1 MGNSRVGNA
10 ENKALKRR
18 GEEMKG
24 ITANAAMA
32 IKFKASSKLLTS
44 TLTAAIALLIIA
56 SPTTAFAQKSWKPD
70 RPVEIIVGTDPGSG
84 FDRTARLLQKIWQT
98 THLVDEPVTVVNK
111 AGGFGAI
118 GWSYMN
124 QRGRSGNMV
133 AIMSPLLLTN
143 KITGNME
150 LSYRD
155 VTPLALLEDEEIAF
169 AVYTDSTIKTGRDL
183 IARLQHDPSSVSM
196 GVSGIGG
203 QNHVALALVAQA
215 AGGIELAKL
224 KVISF
229 AGSGDVTTAVIGGH
243 VEGTASPASTIA
255 PQVQAGRMRAIG
267 ISSEHRI
274 GGALADVPTWRE
286 QGVDA
291 AFSNWRG
298 IIGPKG
304 MTPEQIQY
312 WDDVFAKTMETP
324 EWKEEIQRSQLTSRY
339 LPSREAASFLA
350 AENEKLTGVMNT
362 LGLAKEASLP
372 QAVR

>member
-1 MGNSRVGNA
+1 
-10 ENKALKRR
+10 
-18 GEEMKG
+18 MK
-24 ITANAAMA
+24 IMKKKTADLATA
-32 IKFKASSKLLTS
+32 IKSKVSNKLAASMLPGAL
-44 TLTAAIALLIIA
+44 ALLIMA
-56 SPTTAFAQKSWKPD
+56 APTTVFAQKSWKPD
-70 RPVEIIVGTDPGSG
+70 RPIEIIVGTDPGSG
-84 FDRTARLLQKIWQT
+84 FDRTARLLQKIWQS
-98 THLVDEPVTVVNK
+98 THLVEQPVTVVNK

-118 GWSYMN
+118 GWGYMN
-124 QRGRSGNMV
+124 QRGKGGNMV

-143 KITGNME
+143 KITGNMD

-155 VTPLALLEDEEIAF
+155 VTPLALLEDEEIGF
-169 AVYTDSTIKTGRDL
+169 AVYTDSAIKTGRDF
-183 IARLQHDPSSVSM
+183 IARLQHDPSSVSI

-215 AGGIELAKL
+215 AGGIDLAKL

-229 AGSGDVTTAVIGGH
+229 AGSGDVTTSVIGGH
-243 VEGTASPASTIA
+243 VEATASPASTIA
-255 PQVQAGRMRAIG
+255 PQVQTGRMRAIG

-304 MTPEQIQY
+304 MTPEQTQY

-339 LPSREAASFLA
+339 LPSHEASLFLA

-362 LGLAKEASLP
+362 LGLSKEASLP
-372 QAVR
+372 QTVR

>member
-1 MGNSRVGNA
+1 MSTI
-10 ENKALKRR
+10 
-18 GEEMKG
+18 
-24 ITANAAMA
+24 ITANLVMA
-32 IKFKASSKLLTS
+32 IKSIVTNKLVAT
-44 TLTAAIALLIIA
+44 TLSLALALFVIA
-56 SPTTAFAQKSWKPD
+56 SPMTAFAQKSWKPD

-98 THLVDEPVTVVNK
+98 THLVEQPVTVVNK

-118 GWSYMN
+118 GWVYMN
-124 QRGRSGNMV
+124 QRGKSGNMV

-143 KITGNME
+143 KIAGNMD

-169 AVYTDSTIKTGRDL
+169 AVYADSTIKTGKDF
-183 IARLQHDPSSVSM
+183 IAKLQHDPSSVSV

-215 AGGIELAKL
+215 AGGIELSKL

-243 VEGTASPASTIA
+243 VESTASPASTVG

-267 ISSEHRI
+267 VSSERRI
-274 GGALADVPTWRE
+274 GGVLADVPTWRE

-291 AFSNWRG
+291 VFSNWRG
-298 IIGPKG
+298 VVAPKG

-312 WDDVFAKTMETP
+312 WDDLFVKTMETP
-324 EWKEEIQRSQLTSRY
+324 EWKDEIQRSQLTSHY
-339 LPSREAASFLA
+339 LPSRETGEFLA
-350 AENEKLTGVMNT
+350 AENEKLTGVMNK
-362 LGLAKEASLP
+362 LGLSKEASAP
-372 QAVR
+372 QATR

>member
-1 MGNSRVGNA
+1 MSTI
-10 ENKALKRR
+10 
-18 GEEMKG
+18 
-24 ITANAAMA
+24 ITANLVMA
-32 IKFKASSKLLTS
+32 IKSIVTNKLVAT
-44 TLTAAIALLIIA
+44 TLSLALALFVIA
-56 SPTTAFAQKSWKPD
+56 SPMTAFAQKSWKPD

-98 THLVDEPVTVVNK
+98 THLVEQPVTVVNK

-118 GWSYMN
+118 GWAYMN
-124 QRGRSGNMV
+124 QRGRSGNVV

-143 KITGNME
+143 KITGNMD

-169 AVYTDSTIKTGRDL
+169 AVFADSAIKTGGDF
-183 IARLQHDPSSVSM
+183 IARLRHDPSSVSI

-215 AGGIELAKL
+215 AGGIDLVKL
-224 KVISF
+224 KVVSF

-243 VEGTASPASTIA
+243 VESTASPASTVG

-267 ISSEHRI
+267 VSSERRI
-274 GGALADVPTWRE
+274 GGVLADVPTWRE

-291 AFSNWRG
+291 VFSNWRG
-298 IIGPKG
+298 VVAPKG

-312 WDDVFAKTMETP
+312 WDDLFAKTMETP
-324 EWKEEIQRSQLTSRY
+324 RSEEHTSE
-339 LPSREAASFLA
+339 LQSP
-350 AENEKLTGVMNT
+350 
-362 LGLAKEASLP
+362 
-372 QAVR
+372 

>member
-1 MGNSRVGNA
+1 MSTIV
-10 ENKALKRR
+10 
-18 GEEMKG
+18 
-24 ITANAAMA
+24 TTS
-32 IKFKASSKLLTS
+32 FKSIATSKL
-44 TLTAAIALLIIA
+44 AAPALALALVIA
-56 SPTTAFAQKSWKPD
+56 SPVTAFAQKSWKPD

-98 THLVDEPVTVVNK
+98 THLVEQPVTVVNK

-118 GWSYMN
+118 GWVYMN
-124 QRGRSGNMV
+124 QRGKSGNMV

-143 KITGNME
+143 KITGNMD

-169 AVYTDSTIKTGRDL
+169 AVYADSPIKTGKDF
-183 IARLQHDPSSVSM
+183 IAKLQHDPTSVSV

-215 AGGIELAKL
+215 ASGIELPKI
-224 KVISF
+224 KVVSF

-243 VEGTASPASTIA
+243 VESTASPASTVG

-267 ISSEHRI
+267 ISSERRI

-291 AFSNWRG
+291 VFSNWRG
-298 IIGPKG
+298 VIGPKG
-304 MTPEQIQY
+304 MTPEQTRY
-312 WDDVFAKTMETP
+312 WDDIFAKTVETQ
-324 EWKEEIQRSQLTSRY
+324 EWKDEIQRSQLSGHY
-339 LPSREAASFLA
+339 LASHETGEFLS
-350 AENEKLTGVMNT
+350 AENEKLIGVMNK
-362 LGLAKEASLP
+362 LGLSKEASVP
-372 QAVR
+372 QAAR